1 MNNAMSAENQGLQ
14 HDNKQLNSLI
24 KEYEQT
30 LDTLMKSFRNR
41 AKDVQER
48 ELSLVKEY
56 ETKLLEM
63 EEENAKRELAASTAI
78 SESLSKMSHLLRQCL
93 RGQGGEEL
101 REFNGGRRKKRK
113 VEGSAEQGEA
123 EDEESILEE
132 LEELEEFV
140 HEREPWTT
148 SEATQ
153 SEWALEREIE
163 LARLEKENEEL
174 RRMLGLLPATMARRE
189 EA

>member
-1 MNNAMSAENQGLQ
+1 LSLTRSLQ
-14 HDNKQLNSLI
+14 
-24 KEYEQT
+24 
-30 LDTLMKSFRNR
+30 
-41 AKDVQER
+41 KDVQER

-123 EDEESILEE
+123 EGILDE

-148 SEATQ
+148 SDATQ
-153 SEWALEREIE
+153 TEWALEREIE